1 MNDIYRRDKNQL
13 KDLGSI
19 IEESEP
25 LDLKSIYLD
34 AREVNAD
41 KNPSILDKDG
51 SDLLSKKKE
60 EFEPLIFIETVNSD
74 KNLPILDNNGS
85 DLLSKK
91 KEEFIRFDEKDEII
105 KNLEEIK
112 SDKIS
117 KWEREGIFE
126 TINSICS
133 EEEVGGYINNF
144 SNILNQLPKILE
156 AENSFTSTLE
166 IFKLSLFLITQSF
179 LAKVK
184 NTIEYIKGSNVR
196 YFDPLQEFYKLYEYS
211 NDFLDPLFQETL
223 LKKTKILD
231 LANKNS
237 DAISKLLQNKLD
249 IFETNSL
256 SDIIKFITNSENKQI
271 ILDNYF
277 KAIDKDILSPEI
289 IDSIKQNPIFY
300 SQNYLG
306 IGAALLENIG
316 SNPKLKLLIESKSN
330 EIGAFLLQNESL
342 INLLQTYGI
351 SSVDLERSV
360 PEILSNIPILSKLL
374 TSLNSDKA
382 TIDDKVKEIFSFIK
396 ANPDLRSIIEKDG
409 TLIKDVI
416 VSVVGMSPD
425 LQSLLKTYGI
435 FDINLIEIALPLL
448 KNIDQVE
455 EIYDVGTKN
464 KLQLPATLKKYKMDE
479 NEELL
484 SVLVAKKNDIL
495 YLVREMKL
503 DWTMQKAND
512 ILSSEDNIK
521 KYISNVQDFAE
532 LQTAPM
538 ALLGLAN
545 KATRIILNS
554 VFWGNDYM
562 TEDMVIEIVN
572 KYRET
577 DSTTQSLKE
586 ALGTQVVMSLNNM
599 KFSKKD
605 VNLSHINF
613 DGIDFNNVTISDGAK
628 FESSVLSNLT
638 FKTYMSGNID
648 MSNTKITNVAFDFI
662 KPGYFSWGY
671 KKFELD
677 LSGAEIDTK
686 SMDSLLKSDAEF
698 KGIESITI
706 ADINSLKEPEKETF
720 LKRLEEKKIKLSK
733 FDKVQEI

>member
-1 MNDIYRRDKNQL
+1 LVNAALSTLKNIDK
-13 KDLGSI
+13 
-19 IEESEP
+19 IEETYKTATSE
-25 LDLKSIYLD
+25 
-34 AREVNAD
+34 
-41 KNPSILDKDG
+41 
-51 SDLLSKKKE
+51 
-60 EFEPLIFIETVNSD
+60 
-74 KNLPILDNNGS
+74 
-85 DLLSKK
+85 
-91 KEEFIRFDEKDEII
+91 
-105 KNLEEIK
+105 
-112 SDKIS
+112 
-117 KWEREGIFE
+117 
-126 TINSICS
+126 
-133 EEEVGGYINNF
+133 
-144 SNILNQLPKILE
+144 
-156 AENSFTSTLE
+156 
-166 IFKLSLFLITQSF
+166 
-179 LAKVK
+179 
-184 NTIEYIKGSNVR
+184 
-196 YFDPLQEFYKLYEYS
+196 
-211 NDFLDPLFQETL
+211 
-223 LKKTKILD
+223 
-231 LANKNS
+231 
-237 DAISKLLQNKLD
+237 
-249 IFETNSL
+249 
-256 SDIIKFITNSENKQI
+256 
-271 ILDNYF
+271 
-277 KAIDKDILSPEI
+277 
-289 IDSIKQNPIFY
+289 
-300 SQNYLG
+300 
-306 IGAALLENIG
+306 
-316 SNPKLKLLIESKSN
+316 
-330 EIGAFLLQNESL
+330 
-342 INLLQTYGI
+342 
-351 SSVDLERSV
+351 
-360 PEILSNIPILSKLL
+360 
-374 TSLNSDKA
+374 KA
-382 TIDDKVKEIFSFIK
+382 TIDDKVKEVFSFIK

-503 DWTMQKAND
+503 DWTMQKANEV
-512 ILSSEDNIK
+512 LSNADNIK
-521 KYISNVQDFAE
+521 NYISNIQD
-532 LQTAPM
+532 LGGLTTPI
-538 ALLGLAN
+538 ALLGIAN
-545 KATRIILNS
+545 KATRIMLNS
-554 VFWGNDYM
+554 VFWGNNYM
-562 TEDMVIEIVN
+562 TEDTVIEIVN

-605 VNLSHINF
+605 VDLSHINF

-648 MSNTKITNVAFDFI
+648 MSHTKITNVAFDFI

-706 ADINSLKEPEKETF
+706 PDINSLKEPEKETF

-733 FDKVQEI
+733 LDKVQEI